1 MLTKCPVCGHE
12 VSSTVMKCPNC
23 GASPINTEDPEVRKQ
38 LKLNVVSALGGVLF
52 WLGLTLLAILFLIS
66 ILR

>member
-1 MLTKCPVCGHE
+1 MT
-12 VSSTVMKCPNC
+12 CPNC

-38 LKLNVVSALGGVLF
+38 LKLNVVNALGGVLF